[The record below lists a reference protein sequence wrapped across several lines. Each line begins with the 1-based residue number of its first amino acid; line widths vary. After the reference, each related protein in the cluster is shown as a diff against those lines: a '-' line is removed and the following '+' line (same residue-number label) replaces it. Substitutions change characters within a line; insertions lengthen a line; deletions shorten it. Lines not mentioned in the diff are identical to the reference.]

1 MYNQLLVRINQN
13 LVKFLRQASLLEK
26 SLYFCRPKGEMAERS
41 NAAVLK
47 TVVPV
52 TEPGVR
58 IPLSP
63 LLGEM
68 AEWSNAADSKSV
80 VLLRRDRGFESLSLR
95 ANR

>member
-1 MYNQLLVRINQN
+1 MKNQKVAFFMRWSFWQ
-13 LVKFLRQASLLEK
+13 RK
-26 SLYFCRPKGEMAERS
+26 SLYFCRAKGEMAERS

-63 LLGEM
+63 LI
-68 AEWSNAADSKSV
+68 
-80 VLLRRDRGFESLSLR
+80 ESLVFSR
-95 ANR
+95 